1 MNISIIGAG
10 GWGTAL
16 SLHLYRNKHNIKL
29 WFHSKE
35 TLNVVRQNKEN
46 IYYLPGFIIPEEIK
60 LTNNLEEAISDSE
73 IIILVTPSQHFRSV
87 IKKILKEK
95 VRNKLFLIASKGLEM
110 TSGKRMSEIIKEE
123 LVNVDFAILSGPNFS
138 KEVAL
143 RIPTSSVV
151 ASNSQKISDTFQKL
165 LTNEYFRVYTSIDI
179 IGVEFGGSMKNCLA
193 IAAGISD
200 GLGYGSN
207 TKASLITRGLKE
219 MIRVGKKYGA
229 NEETFY
235 GISGIGDLVATSF
248 SNLSR
253 NRWLGEMIGKGIKFK
268 YILDSTRQ
276 VIEGVYTTKVIFEN
290 NQDLYLPII
299 KEVYSILYKNKNPI
313 LSVKNLMIRELKSEE
328 N

>member
-29 WFHSKE
+29 WFHSE
-35 TLNVVRQNKEN
+35 ESLNIVKQNKEN

-73 IIILVTPSQHFRSV
+73 IIILVTPSQYFRNV
-87 IKKILKEK
+87 IKKLPKEK

-151 ASNSQKISDTFQKL
+151 ASNSQKISDTFQRL

-179 IGVEFGGSMKNCLA
+179 IGVEFGGSIKNCLA

-235 GISGIGDLVATSF
+235 GISGVGDLVATSF

-268 YILDSTRQ
+268 YILESTRQ

-299 KEVYSILYKNKNPI
+299 KEVYSILYENKNPI

>member
-1 MNISIIGAG
+1 MNIAVIGAG

-16 SLHLYRNKHNIKL
+16 ALHLFRNKYNIKL

-35 TLNVVRQNKEN
+35 TLKIVEKNREN
-46 IYYLPGFIIPEEIK
+46 IYYLPGFLLPNEII
-60 LTNNLEEAISDSE
+60 LTNNLKEAIFNVE
-73 IIILVTPSQHFRSV
+73 IVILVVPSQHLRDV
-87 IKKILKEK
+87 IKNLSNEDA
-95 VRNKLFLIASKGLEM
+95 RNKLFLIASKGLEIK
-110 TSGKRMSEIIKEE
+110 TGKRMSEVFKEE
-123 LVNVDFAILSGPNFS
+123 LKNVDFAVLSGPNFS

-151 ASNSQKISDTFQKL
+151 ASYDEKISNTFQRL
-165 LTNEYFRVYTSIDI
+165 LTNDYFRVYTSIDI

-219 MIRVGKKYGA
+219 MIRVGKKNGA

-276 VIEGVYTTKVIFEN
+276 VIEGVYTTKVIYEN
-290 NQDLYLPII
+290 NKDLYLPII
-299 KEVYSILYKNKNPI
+299 NEVYNILYENTDPI
-313 LSVKNLMIRELKSEE
+313 LSVKNLMIKELKSEE
-328 N
+328 K

>member
-1 MNISIIGAG
+1 MNIGVIGAG

-16 SLHLYRNKHNIKL
+16 ALHLYRNKHNVKL
-29 WFHSKE
+29 WFHSE
-35 TLNVVRQNKEN
+35 ESLMITRQYKEN
-46 IYYLPGFIIPEEIK
+46 LYYLPGFILPDEIK
-60 LTNNLEEAISDSE
+60 LTDNLEEAIYNSE
-73 IIILVTPSQHFRSV
+73 IIVLVVPSQYLRGV
-87 IKKILKEK
+87 IRNMPKENI
-95 VRNKLFLIASKGLEM
+95 RNKLFLIASKGLELLG
-110 TSGKRMSEIIKEE
+110 GKRMSEVLEEE
-123 LVNVDFAILSGPNFS
+123 LNDVDFAVLSGPNFS

-143 RIPTSSVV
+143 RIPTTSIV
-151 ASNSQKISDTFQKL
+151 ASNSQKVSDTFQNL
-165 LTNEYFRVYTSIDI
+165 LTNDYFRVYTSRDM
-179 IGVEFGGSMKNCLA
+179 IGVEFGGSMKNCFA

-207 TKASLITRGLKE
+207 TKASLITRGMRE

-229 NEETFY
+229 NEKTFY

-253 NRWLGEMIGKGIKFK
+253 NRWLGEMIGKGIKFN

-290 NQDLYLPII
+290 NQELYLPII
-299 KEVYSILYKNKNPI
+299 KEVYNILYKNENPI
-313 LSVKNLMIRELKSEE
+313 SSVKNLMIRELKSEE

>member
-1 MNISIIGAG
+1 MNIGVIGAG

-16 SLHLYRNKHNIKL
+16 ALHLYRNKHNVKL
-29 WFHSKE
+29 WFHSE
-35 TLNVVRQNKEN
+35 ESLMITRQYKEN
-46 IYYLPGFIIPEEIK
+46 LYYLPGFILPDEIK
-60 LTNNLEEAISDSE
+60 LTDNLEEAIYNSE
-73 IIILVTPSQHFRSV
+73 IIVLVVPSQYLRGV
-87 IKKILKEK
+87 IRNMPKENT
-95 VRNKLFLIASKGLEM
+95 RNKLFLIASKGLELLG
-110 TSGKRMSEIIKEE
+110 GKRMSEVLEEE
-123 LVNVDFAILSGPNFS
+123 LNDVDFAVLSGPNFS

-143 RIPTSSVV
+143 RIPTTSIV
-151 ASNSQKISDTFQKL
+151 ASNSQKVSDTFQNL
-165 LTNEYFRVYTSIDI
+165 LTNDYFRVYTSRDM
-179 IGVEFGGSMKNCLA
+179 IGVEFGGSMKNCFA

-207 TKASLITRGLKE
+207 TKASLITRGMRE

-229 NEETFY
+229 NEKTFY

-253 NRWLGEMIGKGIKFK
+253 NRWLGEMIGKGIKFN

-290 NQDLYLPII
+290 NQELYLPII
-299 KEVYSILYKNKNPI
+299 KEVYNILYKNENPI
-313 LSVKNLMIRELKSEE
+313 SSVKNLMIRELKSEE

>member
-1 MNISIIGAG
+1 MNIGIIGAG

-16 SLHLYRNKHNIKL
+16 ALHLYRNKHDVKL
-29 WFHSKE
+29 WFHSE
-35 TLNVVRQNKEN
+35 DTLRIVKKNSEN
-46 IYYLPGFIIPEEIK
+46 IYYLPGFIIPKEIK
-60 LTNNLEEAISDSE
+60 LTNSIDDVHSDSE
-73 IIILVTPSQHFRSV
+73 ILIIVTPSQHLRNI
-87 IKKILKEK
+87 IKKLPKKNI
-95 VRNKLFLIASKGLEM
+95 RNKLFLIASKGLEM
-110 TSGKRMSEIIKEE
+110 VSGKRMSDILNEE
-123 LVNVDFAILSGPNFS
+123 LGNVDYAILSGPNFS

-151 ASNSQKISDTFQKL
+151 ASDNRKIAHIFQKL
-165 LTNEYFRVYTSIDI
+165 LTNEYFRVYTSLDT
-179 IGVEFGGSMKNCLA
+179 IGVEFGGSIKNSLA

-207 TKASLITRGLKE
+207 SKASLITRGLKE

-229 NEETFY
+229 NEKSFY

-290 NQDLYLPII
+290 NQELYLPII
-299 KEVYSILYKNKNPI
+299 KEVYSILYEGKNPI
-313 LSVKNLMIRELKSEE
+313 LSVKNLMTRDLKGEE

>member
-1 MNISIIGAG
+1 MNIGVIGAG

-16 SLHLYRNKHNIKL
+16 ALHLYRNKHNVKL
-29 WFHSKE
+29 WFHSE
-35 TLNVVRQNKEN
+35 ESLMITRQYKEN
-46 IYYLPGFIIPEEIK
+46 LYYLPGFILPDEIK
-60 LTNNLEEAISDSE
+60 LTDNLEEAIYNSE
-73 IIILVTPSQHFRSV
+73 IIVLVVPSQYLRGV
-87 IKKILKEK
+87 IRNMPKENI
-95 VRNKLFLIASKGLEM
+95 RNKLFLIASKGLELLG
-110 TSGKRMSEIIKEE
+110 GKRMSEVLEEE
-123 LVNVDFAILSGPNFS
+123 LNDVDFAVLSGPNFS

-143 RIPTSSVV
+143 RIPTTSIV
-151 ASNSQKISDTFQKL
+151 ASNSQKVSDTFQNL
-165 LTNEYFRVYTSIDI
+165 LTNDYFRVYTSRDM
-179 IGVEFGGSMKNCLA
+179 IGVEFGGSMKNCFA

-207 TKASLITRGLKE
+207 TKASLITRGMRE

-229 NEETFY
+229 NEKTFY

-253 NRWLGEMIGKGIKFK
+253 NRWLGEMIGKGIKFN

-290 NQDLYLPII
+290 NQELYLPII
-299 KEVYSILYKNKNPI
+299 KEVYNILYKNESPI
-313 LSVKNLMIRELKSEE
+313 SSVKNLMIRELKSEE

>member
-1 MNISIIGAG
+1 MNIGVIGAG

-16 SLHLYRNKHNIKL
+16 ALHLYRNKHNVKL
-29 WFHSKE
+29 WFHSE
-35 TLNVVRQNKEN
+35 ESLMITRQYKEN
-46 IYYLPGFIIPEEIK
+46 LYYLPGFILPDEIK
-60 LTNNLEEAISDSE
+60 LTDNLEEAIYNSE
-73 IIILVTPSQHFRSV
+73 IIVLVVPSQYLRGV
-87 IKKILKEK
+87 IRNMLKENI
-95 VRNKLFLIASKGLEM
+95 RNKLFLIASKGLELLG
-110 TSGKRMSEIIKEE
+110 GKRMSEVLEEE
-123 LVNVDFAILSGPNFS
+123 LNDVDFAVLSGPNFS

-143 RIPTSSVV
+143 RIPTTSIV
-151 ASNSQKISDTFQKL
+151 ASNSQKVSDTFQNL
-165 LTNEYFRVYTSIDI
+165 LTNDYFRVYTSRDM
-179 IGVEFGGSMKNCLA
+179 IGVEFGGSMKNCFA

-207 TKASLITRGLKE
+207 TKASLITRGMRE

-229 NEETFY
+229 NEKTFY

-253 NRWLGEMIGKGIKFK
+253 NRWLGEMIGKGIKFN

-290 NQDLYLPII
+290 NQELYLPII
-299 KEVYSILYKNKNPI
+299 KEVYNILYKNESPI
-313 LSVKNLMIRELKSEE
+313 SSVKNLMIRELKSEE

>member
-1 MNISIIGAG
+1 MNVGIIGAG

-16 SLHLYRNKHNIKL
+16 SLHLYRNKHNVKL
-29 WFHSKE
+29 WFHSEE
-35 TLNVVRQNKEN
+35 TLKLVKKNREN
-46 IYYLPGFIIPEEIK
+46 IYYLPGFIIPKEIK
-60 LTNNLEEAISDSE
+60 LTNSLEETFSDSE
-73 IIILVTPSQHFRSV
+73 ILVLVTPSQYLRDV
-87 IKKILKEK
+87 LKKIPKK
-95 VRNKLFLIASKGLEM
+95 NVRNKLFLIASKGLEM
-110 TSGKRMSEIIKEE
+110 TSSKRISDVLTDE
-123 LVNVDFAILSGPNFS
+123 LGNVNFAVLSGPNFS

-151 ASNSQKISDTFQKL
+151 ASNNQKIAYAFQKL
-165 LTNEYFRVYTSIDI
+165 LTNEYFRVYTSLDI

-200 GLGYGSN
+200 GLGFGSN

-229 NEETFY
+229 NVETFY

-276 VIEGVYTTKVIFEN
+276 VIEGVYTTKVIIEN
-290 NQDLYLPII
+290 NQELYLPII
-299 KEVYSILYKNKNPI
+299 KEVYSILYEDKNPI
-313 LSVKNLMIRELKSEE
+313 LSVKNLMMRELKSEE

>member
-1 MNISIIGAG
+1 MNIGVIGAG

-16 SLHLYRNKHNIKL
+16 ALHLYRNKHNVKL
-29 WFHSKE
+29 WFHSE
-35 TLNVVRQNKEN
+35 ESLMITRQYKEN
-46 IYYLPGFIIPEEIK
+46 LYYLPGFIFPDEIK
-60 LTNNLEEAISDSE
+60 LTDNLEEAIYNSE
-73 IIILVTPSQHFRSV
+73 IIVLVVPSQYLRGV
-87 IKKILKEK
+87 IRNMPKENI
-95 VRNKLFLIASKGLEM
+95 RNKLFLIASKGLELLG
-110 TSGKRMSEIIKEE
+110 GKRMSEVLEEE
-123 LVNVDFAILSGPNFS
+123 LNDVDFAVLSGPNFS

-143 RIPTSSVV
+143 RIPTTSIV
-151 ASNSQKISDTFQKL
+151 ASNSQKVSDTFQNL
-165 LTNEYFRVYTSIDI
+165 LTNDYFRVYTSRDM
-179 IGVEFGGSMKNCLA
+179 IGVEFGGSMKNCFA

-207 TKASLITRGLKE
+207 TKASLITRGMRE

-229 NEETFY
+229 NEKTFY

-253 NRWLGEMIGKGIKFK
+253 NRWLGEMIGKGIKFN

-290 NQDLYLPII
+290 NQELYLPII
-299 KEVYSILYKNKNPI
+299 KEVYNILYKNENPI
-313 LSVKNLMIRELKSEE
+313 SSVKNLMIRELKSEE

>member
-1 MNISIIGAG
+1 MNIAVIGGG

-16 SLHLYRNKHNIKL
+16 ALHLFRNKNNITL
-29 WFHSKE
+29 WLHSEE
-35 TLNVVRQNKEN
+35 TLKIVEKNREN
-46 IYYLPGFIIPEEIK
+46 IYYLPGFLLPNEIK
-60 LTNNLEEAISDSE
+60 LTNNLKEAIFNVE
-73 IIILVTPSQHFRSV
+73 IVILVVPSQHLRDV
-87 IKKILKEK
+87 IKDLSSED
-95 VRNKLFLIASKGLEM
+95 VRNKLFLIASKGLEIK
-110 TSGKRMSEIIKEE
+110 SGKRMSEVFKEE
-123 LVNVDFAILSGPNFS
+123 LKSVDFAVLSGPNFS

-151 ASNSQKISDTFQKL
+151 ASYDEKISNTFQRL
-165 LTNEYFRVYTSIDI
+165 LTNDYFRVYTSIDI

-219 MIRVGKKYGA
+219 MIRVGKKHGA

-276 VIEGVYTTKVIFEN
+276 VIEGVYTTKVIYEN
-290 NQDLYLPII
+290 NKDLYLPII
-299 KEVYSILYKNKNPI
+299 NEVYNILYENTDPI

>member
-1 MNISIIGAG
+1 MNIAVIGAG

-16 SLHLYRNKHNIKL
+16 ALHLFRNKYNIKL

-35 TLNVVRQNKEN
+35 TLKIVEKNREN
-46 IYYLPGFIIPEEIK
+46 IYYLPGFLLPNEII
-60 LTNNLEEAISDSE
+60 LTNNLKEAIFNVE
-73 IIILVTPSQHFRSV
+73 IVILVVPSQHLRDV
-87 IKKILKEK
+87 IKNLSNEDA
-95 VRNKLFLIASKGLEM
+95 RNKLFLIASKGLEIK
-110 TSGKRMSEIIKEE
+110 TGKRMSEVFKEE
-123 LVNVDFAILSGPNFS
+123 LKNVDFAVLSGPNFS

-151 ASNSQKISDTFQKL
+151 ASYDEKISNTFQRL
-165 LTNEYFRVYTSIDI
+165 LTNDYFRVYTSIDI

-219 MIRVGKKYGA
+219 MIRVGKKNGA

-276 VIEGVYTTKVIFEN
+276 VIEGVYTTKVIYEN
-290 NQDLYLPII
+290 NKDLYLPII
-299 KEVYSILYKNKNPI
+299 NEVYNILYENTDPI

-328 N
+328 K

>member
-1 MNISIIGAG
+1 MNIGIIGAG

-16 SLHLYRNKHNIKL
+16 ALHLFRNKHNVKL
-29 WFHSKE
+29 WFHSEE
-35 TLNVVRQNKEN
+35 TLRIVKKNREN
-46 IYYLPGFIIPEEIK
+46 IYYLPGFIIPKEIK
-60 LTNNLEEAISDSE
+60 LTNSTEEISSDSE
-73 IIILVTPSQHFRSV
+73 ILILVTPSQHFRNV
-87 IKKILKEK
+87 IKKLPKK
-95 VRNKLFLIASKGLEM
+95 NTRNKLFLIASKGLEM
-110 TSGKRMSEIIKEE
+110 ISGKRMSDILIEE
-123 LVNVDFAILSGPNFS
+123 LGKVDYAILSGPNFS

-151 ASNSQKISDTFQKL
+151 ASNNQKIAFVFQKL
-165 LTNEYFRVYTSIDI
+165 LTNEYFRVYTSLDI
-179 IGVEFGGSMKNCLA
+179 IGVEFGGSIKNSLA

-235 GISGIGDLVATSF
+235 GVSGIGDLVATSF

-290 NQDLYLPII
+290 NQELYLPII
-299 KEVYSILYKNKNPI
+299 KEVYSILYEGKNPI
-313 LSVKNLMIRELKSEE
+313 LSVKILMTRELKSEE